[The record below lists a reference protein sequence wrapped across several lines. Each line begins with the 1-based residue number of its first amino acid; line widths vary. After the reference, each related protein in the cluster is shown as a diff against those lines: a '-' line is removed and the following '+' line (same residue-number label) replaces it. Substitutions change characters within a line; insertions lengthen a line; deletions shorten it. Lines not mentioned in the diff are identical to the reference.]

1 MCAINCAHSH
11 LRYIKSRWSVMM
23 MVMVMMMMMMMMG
36 VPPSVNGVKTIGE
49 GGVRRLQL
57 IYLLFAVPDLDRSIL
72 REGERGEIGIQ
83 YNKK

>member
-11 LRYIKSRWSVMM
+11 LRYIKSRWSVMVM
-23 MVMVMMMMMMMMG
+23 MVMMMMG
-36 VPPSVNGVKTIGE
+36 VPPSVNGVKTICE

-57 IYLLFAVPDLDRSIL
+57 IYLLFAVPDLDR

>member
-1 MCAINCAHSH
+1 MRSIARP
-11 LRYIKSRWSVMM
+11 L
-23 MVMVMMMMMMMMG
+23 
-36 VPPSVNGVKTIGE
+36 PPSVDRVKTVGE

>member
-11 LRYIKSRWSVMM
+11 LRYIKSRWSVMVM
-23 MVMVMMMMMMMMG
+23 MVMMMMMMG

>member
-1 MCAINCAHSH
+1 M
-11 LRYIKSRWSVMM
+11 VM
-23 MVMVMMMMMMMMG
+23 MVMMMMMMVMMG

-83 YNKK
+83 YKTFSLNRW

>member
-11 LRYIKSRWSVMM
+11 LRYIKSRWSVMVM
-23 MVMVMMMMMMMMG
+23 MVMMG

-83 YNKK
+83 YNNKK